1 MKKKFIGMDLGLDE
15 IRVAVV
21 DPENGKVSPAFY
33 VNWDPDTDG
42 LDGERAALSKKVNE
56 ISDYDDLILSF
67 PPSRIFSHY
76 MELPPLSD
84 DQLQIALNTR
94 IRKFFPF
101 KDNIHTLANVEIPP
115 ISGDKKKK
123 GHMVFIVF
131 KQGVDN
137 QVSLLKSLALKVTHI
152 DVPHNGLTRWLLFED
167 KNLAKGN
174 HIFIMLHK
182 DAAIIG
188 AFKDM
193 ALYYTGSLIPPLFE
207 LDIWKQRK
215 VTTLKTVEPFIDN
228 LVSDIMSVVN
238 FIQYRL
244 TPCEINPDSIILI
257 GECHTGELLKA
268 KLEATTCIPIVVKGT
283 TKLTFDD
290 TVPPDERCLYTIS
303 GGLSLRV
310 LEESIWVK

>member
-21 DPENGKVSPAFY
+21 DPDNGKVSPAFY
-33 VNWDPDTDG
+33 VNWDPDTEG
-42 LDGERAALSKKVNE
+42 LDGERAALAKKVNE
-56 ISDYDDLILSF
+56 ISEFDDLILSF

-84 DQLQIALNTR
+84 DQLQIAMNTR
-94 IRKFFPF
+94 IRKYYPF
-101 KDNIHTLANVEIPP
+101 KDTVHTLANVEIPP
-115 ISGDKKKK
+115 LSGDKKKK
-123 GHMVFIVF
+123 GHMVFIVIR
-131 KQGVDN
+131 QGVDN

-152 DVPHNGLTRWLLFED
+152 DVPHNGLTRWLLYED
-167 KNLAKGN
+167 KTLAKGN

-207 LDIWKQRK
+207 LDMWKNKQVK
-215 VTTLKTVEPFIDN
+215 TLKTIEPFVDN
-228 LVSDIMSVVN
+228 LVADIISVIN
-238 FIQYRL
+238 YIQYRL
-244 TPCEINPDSIILI
+244 TPCEINHDSIILI
-257 GECHTGELLKA
+257 GECHTGELLKS
-268 KLEATTCIPIVVKGT
+268 KLEAVTGIPVLVKGPV
-283 TKLTFDD
+283 KLNFDD
-290 TVPPDERCLYTIS
+290 SVPVDERCLYTIS